1 MFKTIPMKKIII
13 SIFSLFISISLFA
26 QKDSSNNLNGL
37 FKKASS
43 VFSKNSSSPKNLSS
57 DEIVSGLKE
66 ALSLG
71 AQKSGDK
78 LSKPDGFF
86 KDAAVKILLPKQ
98 VQDIEKKMR
107 MFGMGKL
114 VDNAELSMNRAAE
127 DASKQA
133 APIFLSAIKKMT
145 VTDALNILSGTD
157 TAATGYLR
165 KSTTPELTASF
176 KPVIEESLKK
186 TDAAK
191 YWKDVFD
198 TYNRFSSKSVDTDI
212 NSYVTTQALNGLF
225 YYVAQEEVNIRK
237 NPAGRITDVLKK
249 VFAK

>member
-1 MFKTIPMKKIII
+1 MKQFITLVTLFL
-13 SIFSLFISISLFA
+13 FSLSLSA
-26 QKDSSNNLNGL
+26 QKDSSNKLGGL

-43 VFSKNSSSPKNLSS
+43 MLSHNSAGGNLSS

-71 AQKSGDK
+71 AQKSSDK
-78 LSKPDGFF
+78 LSAVDGFF

-98 VQDIEKKMR
+98 VQDIESKMR

-127 DASKQA
+127 DAAKSA
-133 APIFLSAIKKMT
+133 APIFLSAIKQMT
-145 VTDALNILSGTD
+145 VTDALNILRGQD
-157 TAATGYLR
+157 TAATAYLR
-165 KSTTPELTASF
+165 KTTTPELVSSF
-176 KPVIEESLKK
+176 KPVITESLKK

-191 YWKDVFD
+191 YWKDVFNA
-198 TYNRFSSKSVDTDI
+198 YNRFSSKPVDTDI
-212 NSYVTTQALNGLF
+212 NSYVTGKALDGIF
-225 YYVAQEEVNIRK
+225 YYVAKEEVDIRQ
-237 NPAGRITDVLKK
+237 NPAARATDLLKQ

>member
-1 MFKTIPMKKIII
+1 MKKII
-13 SIFSLFISISLFA
+13 SFSAFILFSFSLFA

-43 VFSKNSSSPKNLSS
+43 ILSKNSSSSGNLSTT
-57 DEIVSGLKE
+57 EIISGLKE
-66 ALSLG
+66 ALALG
-71 AQKSGDK
+71 AQKSGSK
-78 LSKPDGFF
+78 LSAKDGFF
-86 KDAAVKILLPKQ
+86 KDAAVKILLPKE
-98 VQDIEKKMR
+98 VQDVEKKMR

-114 VDNAELSMNRAAE
+114 VDNAILSMNRAAE

-145 VTDALNILSGTD
+145 VTDALNILRGTD

-186 TDAAK
+186 VDATK
-191 YWKDVFD
+191 YWKGVFT
-198 TYNRFSSKSVDTDI
+198 TYNRFSSKPVETDI

-225 YYVAQEEVNIRK
+225 YYVAREEVNIRK
-237 NPAGRITDVLKK
+237 NPAGRVTDILKK
-249 VFAK
+249 VFGN